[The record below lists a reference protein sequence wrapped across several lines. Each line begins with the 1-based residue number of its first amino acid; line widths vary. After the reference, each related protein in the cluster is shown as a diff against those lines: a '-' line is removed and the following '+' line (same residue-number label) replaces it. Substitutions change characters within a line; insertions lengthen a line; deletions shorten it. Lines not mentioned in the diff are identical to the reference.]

1 MIQKNNKNI
10 LIVIALF
17 VGSAFV
23 FSCKKYTTP
32 PAKSAVTGA
41 SVSIQQLRSSYV
53 GMNTKFTANTLL
65 NVVVTA
71 DETSGNLY
79 KQVYV
84 RDNSGTVAQ
93 TGFYGAI
100 SLHFIHGTQGILSV
114 GDSVAINLNG
124 AILAKSTGGSLEID
138 SLDPYTCIN
147 KLKTGLNPI
156 PLTASIPQL
165 YTYTG
170 GQFIYD
176 AQLVKL
182 NNVEFIKPNVG
193 TTYAVAQQAP
203 AAPQNVNKFVCDS
216 FGNTI
221 IAYNS
226 GYANFAST
234 LIPNNSGTMVAIA
247 NLYTTMQL
255 SLRSFPDINLTNSY
269 NPIVYDTIT
278 QNFAYQA
285 LSSKGIIMAA
295 GWKSIA
301 YAGNLNWQG
310 LQYGVAPNWKYSPSA
325 SNYKTTDIRNDIWLV
340 SPPIKDYAYSHG
352 GSITKYMDF
361 SSALQYGTSKR
372 LLSVMVSRSYDG
384 TNLIPSQWT
393 DISGFYP
400 AISTNSSNGYPSF
413 KYAHGNNNIYSPVP
427 IALTVG
433 TSGSTPTFYVAFRYQ
448 SSTNDVDSTGATYLL
463 GTFVLRN
470 N

>member
-1 MIQKNNKNI
+1 MKTNQLKY
-10 LIVIALF
+10 IVTVI
-17 VGSAFV
+17 V
-23 FSCKKYTTP
+23 FAIIGTLLSCKKHGTP
-32 PAKSAVTGA
+32 PIKSAVTGP
-41 SVSIQQLRSSYV
+41 SITIQQLRSAYV
-53 GMNTKFTANTLL
+53 GMNTKFTSNTLL

-71 DETSGNLY
+71 DEASGNLY

-84 RDNSGTVAQ
+84 RDNSGTIPQ
-93 TGFYGAI
+93 TNYYGAI
-100 SLHFIHGTQGILSV
+100 SLHFIRTGTVGLLSV

-124 AILAKSTGGSLEID
+124 ATLAKSTGGSLEID
-138 SLDPYTCIN
+138 SLDPSTCIT
-147 KLKTGLNPI
+147 KLKTGLNPL
-156 PLTASIPQL
+156 PLAATIPQL

-182 NNVEFIKPNVG
+182 SNVEFIAPNVG

-203 AAPQNVNKFVCDS
+203 AAPQNVNKFLCDS

-234 LIPNNSGTMVAIA
+234 VIPNKSGTLTAVA

-255 SLRSFPDINLTNSY
+255 SIRSFPDINLSNNY

-278 QNFAYQA
+278 QNFSYEA
-285 LSSKGIIMAA
+285 LASKGTIMAA
-295 GWKSIA
+295 GWKSMA
-301 YAGNLNWQG
+301 YQGSLNWQG
-310 LQYGVAPNWKYSPSA
+310 AQYSVAPNWKYSPAA

-340 SPPIKDYAYSHG
+340 SPPISDYAYSHG

-361 SSALQYGTSKR
+361 SSALQYGTTKR
-372 LLSVMVSRSYDG
+372 LLSVMVSRTYDG

-400 AISTNSSNGYPSF
+400 SIAAISSNGYPSF
-413 KYAHGNNNIYSPVP
+413 KYAHGNNSPYSPIP

-433 TSGSTPTFYVAFRYQ
+433 TAGSTPTFYVAFRYQ
-448 SSTNDVDSTGATYLL
+448 SNTNDVDSTGSTYLL